1 MAEKP
6 TPEAAADPTATPEF
20 QAALKAEIARM
31 KADIMAD
38 VKEAMKGAAPND
50 REDMRSLFGS
60 DAGIGGIRPQLE
72 VLVTT
77 AFTTGNSATLN
88 IQFQAAVD
96 TGAGGGNQP
105 GTWNTLSETGPI
117 AVANL
122 GLGAVLAR
130 WDFFASLPV
139 NLQPRYLRLNFAP
152 AAATNFTAGAVVAP
166 VVLVRDD
173 QANKFTPA
181 NYAVA

>member
-1 MAEKP
+1 MIIDSLVSFVPYNVPLSLVGGAGVAIP
-6 TPEAAADPTATPEF
+6 SNVIDLLGSGVGTPPQNIIGNRT
-20 QAALKAEIARM
+20 
-31 KADIMAD
+31 
-38 VKEAMKGAAPND
+38 
-50 REDMRSLFGS
+50 LFGS